1 MVANHF
7 FDGRLYTY
15 NDLIDEID
23 KAADEQPELYN
34 QIRVLVKGRNKDEF
48 ISLLTKTYNCDYET
62 VKIVADY
69 YIDHVPLPCI
79 LSPEEIAYN
88 NAIAREWQ
96 NKPKC
101 PTCGSERIKEIS
113 TIAKI
118 AGAAM
123 FGLLSKTAK
132 SQFECENCGY
142 KW

>member
-1 MVANHF
+1 MHPRELV
-7 FDGRLYTY
+7 
-15 NDLIDEID
+15 DELCEEG
-23 KAADEQPELYN
+23 KKRSELYN
-34 QIRVLVKGRNKDEF
+34 KLDVLVNEKNKDEF
-48 ISLLTKTYNCDYET
+48 ISLLLKTYDCDYET
-62 VKIVADY
+62 VKIVADHFF
-69 YIDHVPLPCI
+69 DGTPLPPPVCT
-79 LSPEEIAYN
+79 LSPEKIAYN

-113 TIAKI
+113 IIAKV